1 VEAILQV
8 TAGRAGGKSLALGD
22 GKRATIGR
30 SEACDLQVPDDGV
43 SRTHCLIENKG
54 DRLILTDLGSSNGT
68 FVNGQPVVSC
78 YLHNADQLRIGLA
91 TIEVRTVGR
100 VARRTATRTTLSLV
114 RGDDGAA
121 PVTQR
126 KVEIGNTMMMAALEP
141 ATATGPDELAQAH
154 AALQTLFRIGSAINE
169 ASELAR
175 LFETVVDS
183 VLEATGA
190 ERAAILIHDPESGA
204 IEPVAARHKGGGQE
218 TRVSVSRTVVDE
230 VLRKGVSALSTDA
243 SADERFRGGQS
254 IIMQR
259 IRSVMCVPLTSKD
272 AVLGALYVDTSDPR
286 RKFGDQDLE
295 LLAAIGAQA
304 GIAVERAKL
313 IRGLEDLFIGAVRAL
328 TTSLEVRDTYT
339 RGHSER
345 VTAYS
350 LAITEALSLPDED
363 REIVELS
370 GLLHDV
376 GKIGVP
382 EAVLQK
388 PGKLTDEEFEI
399 IKRHSGEGAEI
410 IRNIRH
416 RFIADVSQAVRHH
429 HERWDGKGYPDG
441 VKGEDICLTSR
452 ILAVADT
459 YDAMT
464 SDRPYRKGFPIEKAS
479 AVLQEC
485 SGTQFDPV
493 LVQAFLRAQAEGAI
507 AAAAQLGDRSK
518 YAGAETRKSGRRTGK
533 VLDTQILTEEG
544 SSGSQPG

>member
-1 VEAILQV
+1 MDASLQV
-8 TAGRAGGKSLALGD
+8 IAGKSAGRSLLLAD

-43 SRTHCLIENKG
+43 SRTHCLVENKS
-54 DRLILTDLGSSNGT
+54 DRLVLTDLGSSNGT
-68 FVNGQPVVSC
+68 FVNGQAVVSC
-78 YLHNADQLRIGLA
+78 FLHNGDQLRIGLA
-91 TIEVRTVGR
+91 VIEVRLAGR
-100 VARRTATRTTLSLV
+100 VGRRTATRTTLSLV
-114 RGDDGAA
+114 KGEGGEA
-121 PVTQR
+121 PVTKR
-126 KVEIGNTMMMAALEP
+126 KVDIGNTMMMAALEP
-141 ATATGPDELAQAH
+141 DTAVPPDELAQAH
-154 AALQTLFRIGSAINE
+154 TALQNLFRVSSAINE
-169 ASELAR
+169 ASDLSG

-183 VLEATGA
+183 VLESTGA
-190 ERAAILIHDPESGA
+190 ERAAVLVHDADSGA
-204 IEPVAARHKGGGQE
+204 IEPVAARHRSGGQE
-218 TRVSVSRTVVDE
+218 TSLAVSRTVVDE

-254 IIMQR
+254 IIMQK
-259 IRSVMCVPLTSKD
+259 IHSVMCVPLTSKD
-272 AVLGALYVDTSDPR
+272 AVLGALYVDTTDPR
-286 RKFGDQDLE
+286 RKFGDRDLE

-304 GIAVERAKL
+304 GIAIERARL

-350 LAITEALSLPDED
+350 LAVAETLSLPDSD

-388 PGKLTDEEFEI
+388 PGKLTDEEYEI
-399 IKRHSGEGAEI
+399 IKNHSAEGEDI

-416 RFIADVSQAVRHH
+416 RSIADVSNAVRHH
-429 HERWDGKGYPDG
+429 HERWDGKGYPD
-441 VKGEDICLTSR
+441 KLAGEDICLVSR

-464 SDRPYRKGFPIEKAS
+464 SDRPYRKGFGPEKA
-479 AVLQEC
+479 AGILKEC
-485 SGTQFDPV
+485 AGTQFDPV
-493 LVQAFLRAQAEGAI
+493 MVQAFLKAQGEGAI
-507 AAAAQLGDRSK
+507 AAAAQMGDRSK
-518 YAGAETRKSGRRTGK
+518 YAGIEARK
-533 VLDTQILTEEG
+533 
-544 SSGSQPG
+544 